1 MDHRLQ
7 CQCGTIRGHLALPAT
22 AIRAICYCKD
32 CQAFARYLGRASDVL
47 DEDGGTDILA
57 TLPSHVRFEQGL
69 DALACMSLSDTG
81 ILRWY
86 ASCCRTPL
94 GNTPRDRKTHYVGLV
109 HSCLASESLDASFGP
124 ARLHFHAK
132 SARGQVRD
140 TPLSTVFAIFK
151 LMSWIIPARLTS
163 RYRENPFF
171 DAVSGD
177 PIRPSRVLSKA
188 EVSALKTAA

>member
-1 MDHRLQ
+1 MNHRLQ
-7 CQCGTIRGHLALPAT
+7 CQCGRIRGNLLLPTT

-32 CQAFARYLGRASDVL
+32 CQAFARYLGRAADVL
-47 DEDGGTDILA
+47 DEHGGTDILA

-69 DALACMSLSDTG
+69 DALACMSLSETG

-109 HSCLASESLDASFGP
+109 HSCLASEPLDASFGP
-124 ARLHFHAK
+124 ARLHFNAK
-132 SARGQVRD
+132 SARGNVRD
-140 TPLSTVFAIFK
+140 TRLSTVLAILK
-151 LMSWIIPARLTS
+151 LMSWIVPARLTR

-171 DAVSGD
+171 DATSGD
-177 PIRPSRVLSKA
+177 PIRQPQVLSKA
-188 EVSALKTAA
+188 EVSALKDAA